1 MNPISLGGEGVGKQG
16 KGGMKER
23 KGKGECTHSKNM
35 YCTEDIWNIM
45 YEGN

>member
-35 YCTEDIWNIM
+35 YLLYRRYME
-45 YEGN
+45 YYV